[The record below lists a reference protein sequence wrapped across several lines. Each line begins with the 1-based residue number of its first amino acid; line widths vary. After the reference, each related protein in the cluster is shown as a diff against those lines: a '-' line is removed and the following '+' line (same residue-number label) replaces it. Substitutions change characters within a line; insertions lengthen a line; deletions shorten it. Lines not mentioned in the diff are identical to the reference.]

1 MNKDDFWARLSERRL
16 TRRRLLA
23 SGALT
28 GAGLA
33 AAAVMGCGGDE
44 EEGASAQPSAG
55 EAPTLKHGALTYA
68 VNSQG
73 ASATLSPNTSISSF
87 ATIYDSLT
95 RIPDEGLEKLEPG
108 LATSWQLDKPTRWVF
123 TLREASWSDGK
134 PFTAEDVKYTFD
146 YIADANNKSVMIGRV
161 ATVDS
166 VEIIDKK
173 TVAFNT
179 KGPDPLLHGR
189 NSEIP
194 ILPKHILGDPSL
206 GDQSLATKPIGTAS
220 YVVVDYSRGASL
232 KLKASPS
239 SWRGTR
245 GVDEA
250 NQLVIEDGQTRV
262 AAFEAGDVAYI
273 NFVPLPDIERLR
285 GLKNSIV
292 RKPESNLNDG
302 YAMALF
308 DPPFKDVRVRMA
320 VNQAVNLELTAKT
333 VFFDLPKVLQGQ
345 VLTESTFGFNPNLK
359 AYKFDPSE
367 SRRLLKEAGFGD
379 GFSTKIQYRAYYL
392 QSKPYVEAIADY
404 LKDVGIKAEIEP
416 MEINI
421 WRDGYY
427 GRTKRAGLFGATFS
441 GGYDASFAFQW
452 HLSDNPGKWY
462 ARKDFDDAYNAAV
475 AEFDLEKRKRAW
487 WRCTEIQNTD
497 PPMMFGVE
505 QITAIA
511 YRSDKIKKI
520 GKGLVLDQV
529 ELA

>member
-1 MNKDDFWARLSERRL
+1 MARHE
-16 TRRRLLA
+16 
-23 SGALT
+23 
-28 GAGLA
+28 
-33 AAAVMGCGGDE
+33 
-44 EEGASAQPSAG
+44 
-55 EAPTLKHGALTYA
+55 
-68 VNSQG
+68 
-73 ASATLSPNTSISSF
+73 
-87 ATIYDSLT
+87 
-95 RIPDEGLEKLEPG
+95 
-108 LATSWQLDKPTRWVF
+108 
-123 TLREASWSDGK
+123 
-134 PFTAEDVKYTFD
+134 
-146 YIADANNKSVMIGRV
+146 
-161 ATVDS
+161 
-166 VEIIDKK
+166 
-173 TVAFNT
+173 
-179 KGPDPLLHGR
+179 
-189 NSEIP
+189 
-194 ILPKHILGDPSL
+194 
-206 GDQSLATKPIGTAS
+206 
-220 YVVVDYSRGASL
+220 
-232 KLKASPS
+232 
-239 SWRGTR
+239 
-245 GVDEA
+245 GVDEV
-250 NQLVIEDGQTRV
+250 NQKIIDDGQTRI
-262 AAFEAGDVAYI
+262 AAFETGVLDWI
-273 NFVPLPDIERLR
+273 NRVPLPDIARVR
-285 GLKNSIV
+285 GFMNTVVQQPDASQ
-292 RKPESNLNDG
+292 NDG
-302 YAMALF
+302 YALSYF

-320 VNQAVNLELTAKT
+320 VNQAVNLDLIAKT

-441 GGYDASFAFQW
+441 VGYDASFAFQW

-487 WRCTEIQNTD
+487 WRLTDIQYAD
-497 PPMMFGVE
+497 PPMMWGVE